1 MVFAPQEVRGLRH
14 AISPDTARKIFK
26 CQGIFQFLNER

>member
-14 AISPDTARKIFK
+14 AIPPGTARKIFK